1 MRGTIKQ
8 RAKGTWTIILDVG
21 RDPTTG
27 KRQQQWTTIRG
38 TKKEAERK
46 LSELLVKT
54 DSGGYVKPSKDT
66 VGAFL
71 HRWLVDYISTQV
83 RAKTFEGYQQRAKHL
98 IGGMGHIPLAELRPE
113 HIRHYY
119 REKGKT
125 LAPATLTKHHNLL
138 KAALS
143 QAVQDKALPNNVA
156 DAVKPP
162 RGSRKE
168 MRALTRSEVH
178 SLLGACE
185 DTPWHPIFHTLTW
198 CGMRR
203 SELLGLKWGDIDLL
217 MATLQVRRSLH
228 RLKGG
233 IFIFEEPKT
242 AKGRR
247 TIALSPASCLVLRAH
262 REGQE
267 RDAAL
272 LGLPLTDGT
281 LVFGHADGSPRTPS
295 TVTLAFRRL
304 VKRLGLGHVRLHD
317 LRHTMA
323 SLYLEQGVNPKTVA
337 ERLGH
342 ASVAITLELYSHCLP
357 GVQEAAAAQFD
368 AAMESAKPTSAERA
382 PANFR

>member
-1 MRGTIKQ
+1 MARGSIVKRGKNWAAVVSIQKDPDKGGRRSQIWRSASTK
-8 RAKGTWTIILDVG
+8 RA
-21 RDPTTG
+21 
-27 KRQQQWTTIRG
+27 
-38 TKKEAERK
+38 AEK
-46 LSELLVKT
+46 LLSNLLAEL

-66 VGAFL
+66 VGTFL

-83 RAKTFEGYQQRAKHL
+83 RAKTFEGYQQRGKRL
-98 IGGMGHIPLAELRPE
+98 IAGWGHIPLVELRPE

-143 QAVQDKALPNNVA
+143 QAVEDKTLPNNVA

-162 RGSRKE
+162 RASRKE
-168 MRALTRSEVH
+168 MRALTGSEVH

-185 DTPWHPIFHTLTW
+185 DTLWHPMFHTLTW

-242 AKGRR
+242 ARGRR

-262 REGQE
+262 RERQGK
-267 RDAAL
+267 DAAL

-304 VKRLGLGHVRLHD
+304 VQRLGLGHVRLHD

-342 ASVAITLELYSHCLP
+342 ASVTITLDLYSHCLP
-357 GVQEAAAAQFD
+357 GVQEAAAVQFD
-368 AAMESAKPTSAERA
+368 TAMESAKPTPGERP
-382 PANFR
+382 PAKLR